1 MFQERDGFFLPSGRV
16 AISIDKRN
24 CCIFYV
30 MFLWMF
36 FIIPVTIP
44 LPPASLMKKKKIPKQ
59 YRVLLLCCYK
69 SADCTSG
76 ISFYTFLVSTFLLF
90 VAVSMSWESSSI
102 SPPQFRKKKHVMI
115 GYDCYNLLAAGSV
128 WISSWIITFFR
139 PSVTFFS
146 YVTATIDAEGTCLL
160 SSNTTTPFRLF

>member
-1 MFQERDGFFLPSGRV
+1 
-16 AISIDKRN
+16 
-24 CCIFYV
+24 
-30 MFLWMF
+30 
-36 FIIPVTIP
+36 
-44 LPPASLMKKKKIPKQ
+44 
-59 YRVLLLCCYK
+59 
-69 SADCTSG
+69 
-76 ISFYTFLVSTFLLF
+76 
-90 VAVSMSWESSSI
+90 
-102 SPPQFRKKKHVMI
+102 MI